1 MSLAIF
7 NINDAGIQLS
17 LDGDHL
23 RTSPGYAV
31 VHDNNLMIGEEA
43 ADNTKLLPR
52 WTNSRFWSKL
62 TTAPLEGGTSQIR
75 HHADLAFAHLEALW
89 QPIADR
95 STAAVFVVPGYFS
108 GEHLSLLLGM
118 AKECGIPLRGVVDNS
133 VVAASNLALHRNI
146 LHLDIHLHA
155 ITLTRL
161 HSSSGSVTRHKV
173 EVVLETGLATL
184 RDRWADIIANQLIQT
199 TRFDPMHNADS
210 EQQLFNL
217 LPGWIRQLGSE
228 QMQGFSMKSAGVEHS
243 VAVSRESLMRACA
256 PLYPQI
262 VQAVRSEMTAGEP
275 ASLMLSHH
283 FEGFPGL
290 LESLHLIAD
299 LEITD
304 LHESKT
310 LGSAYLHRD
319 QILSASD
326 SAISHILQLKSGAE
340 SEPNEP
346 TSPRKPTHLL
356 WGDTAYPIGRG
367 RKLPA
372 DTDSS
377 STGDSSV
384 YLRDNQLI
392 LEPGNHQPFTVNGET
407 IDSPCTLDTGDVIKS
422 GDQEL
427 TVITVLTDG

>member
-1 MSLAIF
+1 
-7 NINDAGIQLS
+7 
-17 LDGDHL
+17 
-23 RTSPGYAV
+23 
-31 VHDNNLMIGEEA
+31 
-43 ADNTKLLPR
+43 
-52 WTNSRFWSKL
+52 
-62 TTAPLEGGTSQIR
+62 
-75 HHADLAFAHLEALW
+75 
-89 QPIADR
+89 
-95 STAAVFVVPGYFS
+95 
-108 GEHLSLLLGM
+108 
-118 AKECGIPLRGVVDNS
+118 
-133 VVAASNLALHRNI
+133 
-146 LHLDIHLHA
+146 
-155 ITLTRL
+155 
-161 HSSSGSVTRHKV
+161 
-173 EVVLETGLATL
+173 
-184 RDRWADIIANQLIQT
+184 
-199 TRFDPMHNADS
+199 
-210 EQQLFNL
+210 
-217 LPGWIRQLGSE
+217 
-228 QMQGFSMKSAGVEHS
+228 
-243 VAVSRESLMRACA
+243 
-256 PLYPQI
+256 
-262 VQAVRSEMTAGEP
+262 
-275 ASLMLSHH
+275 MLSHH

-346 TSPRKPTHLL
+346 TGPRKPTHLL

-407 IDSPCTLDTGDVIKS
+407 IESPCTLDTGDVIKS